1 MAKETPRNSKWM
13 RSYNRAL
20 VLRLIRMH
28 QPISRVELAQRTN
41 LTKPTVSNIV
51 SELIAEQLVTEREL
65 GISNG
70 GRKPIMLELVAT
82 EQYVIGI
89 DATSH
94 QFIGVV
100 ADLSGNTIHESEAV
114 GRFET

>member
-1 MAKETPRNSKWM
+1 MVKEMPRNSKWM

-28 QPISRVELAQRTN
+28 QPISRVELAQQTK

-51 SELIAEQLVTEREL
+51 GELIADQLVTEREL
-65 GISNG
+65 GVSNG
-70 GRKPIMLELVAT
+70 GRKPILLELVAK

-94 QFIGVV
+94 RFIGVI
-100 ADLSGNTIHESEAV
+100 ADLSGNTIHEVEIS
-114 GRFET
+114 